1 MSKLISSSLLI
12 LLFFLIVFTRSFAG
26 IYIFG
31 IRLGEYLV
39 AFGLVSSLII
49 FFLPNKFIKAPNLIH
64 NIFRLILISFFI
76 TLLVT
81 DASFVD
87 TYTYK
92 TSSYI
97 WTAAYFFIG
106 YYFLENRISSK
117 VLYVFLFGYFVLYV
131 FGTGNYP
138 DALINWFKDFG
149 DKFTFVKA
157 SDMVLATV
165 LINLISVNKL
175 KKSHSYIIFVISVST
190 FIPLITQMSRMALA
204 SLVIF
209 TLIYLFLNFKFIFFS
224 VKNLIIL
231 LTLSPLIFFLSTFRV
246 TQFDFSSIPTDNLEN
261 VKLVSVV
268 DEELDKITRI
278 HDNTQIDTFMS
289 LYFEQRYV
297 PNVAYNRD
305 NNTLVDTGWH
315 NKLISTDGTFNWR
328 LSMWQDLYYYQAS
341 ENKLIFGYGYNEF
354 LPVFNLAYDSQNMF
368 RVGHD
373 KSNEHVHNYL
383 VNIFGRGG
391 ISQLFLVSFLHFIMY
406 FFYYKKFKNHNI
418 LLLVIPALLNSM
430 TDIAMEGVQFPI
442 NFYLLYGYFFSE
454 GINLKTDKIN
464 L

>member
-1 MSKLISSSLLI
+1 MNKLISSSILI

-39 AFGLVSSLII
+39 AFGLISSFII

-81 DASFVD
+81 DASFVEK
-87 TYTYK
+87 YTYK

-97 WTAAYFFIG
+97 WTTAYFFIG

-117 VLYVFLFGYFVLYV
+117 VLYVFLFGYLVLYV

-138 DALINWFKDFG
+138 DVLMNLFKDFG

-165 LINLISVNKL
+165 LINLISINKL
-175 KKSHSYIIFVISVST
+175 KKSHSYIIFIISVST

-204 SLVIF
+204 SLIIF
-209 TLIYLFLNFKFIFFS
+209 SLIYLLLNFKFIFFN
-224 VKNLIIL
+224 VRNFVIL
-231 LTLSPLIFFLSTFRV
+231 LTLSPLIFLLSTFRV
-246 TQFDFSSIPTDNLEN
+246 TQFDFASLPSENLET

-268 DEELDKITRI
+268 DGELNKITRI

-297 PNVAYNRD
+297 PNVGYNT
-305 NNTLVDTGWH
+305 NPNVLVDTGWH

-341 ENKLIFGYGYNEF
+341 EKKLIFGYGYNEV

-373 KSNEHVHNYL
+373 KSNEHVHNYF

-391 ISQLFLVSFLHFIMY
+391 ISQFFIFSFFHFILY
-406 FFYYKKFKNHNI
+406 FLYYKKFKNHNI
-418 LLLVIPALLNSM
+418 LLLAIPALLNSM

-442 NFYLLYGYFFSE
+442 NFYLFYGYFFSE
-454 GINLKTDKIN
+454 GINLKTDKIK

>member
-1 MSKLISSSLLI
+1 MAVM
-12 LLFFLIVFTRSFAG
+12 FFLVVFTRSFAG

-39 AFGLVSSLII
+39 AFGLVLSFAIVFI
-49 FFLPNKFIKAPNLIH
+49 PNKYVKVPLKIH
-64 NIFRLILISFFI
+64 NIFRLILLAFFV
-76 TLLVT
+76 TLIVT
-81 DASFVD
+81 DADFLAR
-87 TYTYK
+87 YTYK

-97 WTAAYFFIG
+97 WTMAYFFVG
-106 YYFLENRISSK
+106 YYFLNKTIDK
-117 VLYVFLFGYFVLYV
+117 KIFYVFFLGYLILYI

-138 DALINWFKDFG
+138 DALMNWFKSVG

-157 SDMVLATV
+157 SDMVLATII
-165 LINLISVNKL
+165 LNLIALNTL
-175 KKSHSYIIFVISVST
+175 KKFHSYLFFIFSVGI

-204 SLVIF
+204 ALILF
-209 TLIYLFLNFKFIFFS
+209 TLLYLLFNFKYIFLNVKNIVILFILGPTIFF
-224 VKNLIIL
+224 I
-231 LTLSPLIFFLSTFRV
+231 STFRV
-246 TQFDFSSIPTDNLEN
+246 TQFDFASLPSENLER
-261 VKLVSVV
+261 VAFVSVV

-341 ENKLIFGYGYNEF
+341 ENNVIFGYGYNEV

-383 VNIFGRGG
+383 INIFGRGG
-391 ISQLFLVSFLHFIMY
+391 LTQLSLVLILHLTLYYSY
-406 FFYYKKFKNHNI
+406 FKKFKNHYI
-418 LLLVIPALLNSM
+418 LILILPPLLNAM

-442 NFYLLYGYFFSE
+442 NFYLMYGYFLSQ
-454 GINLKTDKIN
+454 GINLKEEKLNI
-464 L
+464 